1 MIVPRHH
8 LTPTTKGNEEMKEY
22 IVTISI
28 NYGTNI
34 EAESEE
40 EALKK
45 ARVYLGEM
53 DANTLADI
61 ADITIE
67 DEGAGQ

>member
-1 MIVPRHH
+1 
-8 LTPTTKGNEEMKEY
+8 MKEY

-53 DANTLADI
+53 NASTLADI

>member
-1 MIVPRHH
+1 
-8 LTPTTKGNEEMKEY
+8 MKEY

-67 DEGAGQ
+67 DKGAGQ